1 MTDFDVSAE
10 LVVAVVESLD
20 FESESEDFESEES
33 ESEESVFV
41 PDVEES
47 LDDVDAFESDVLEV
61 SEEVSDL
68 EESASESLDL
78 FVVVE
83 VWEVE
88 DESVPEKSSRPLP
101 LIHSHVPTA
110 SATATMRVMR

>member
-1 MTDFDVSAE
+1 MMTDFDVSAE
-10 LVVAVVESLD
+10 LVVAVLESVD
-20 FESESEDFESEES
+20 FESESEES

-41 PDVEES
+41 SDVEES
-47 LDDVDAFESDVLEV
+47 LDDVDAFESDLLEV
-61 SEEVSDL
+61 SEEVPAV